1 MFQMSFRALTVGKT
15 LMVGK
20 TLLLG
25 TVICLSSI
33 AARESKADAASCPSP
48 IPFGLTTAL
57 TGNLALLGTQARNG
71 VEFAVDEIN
80 AGGGIA
86 GKKVALTT
94 EDTGASSTDA
104 LNAMNRILEGK
115 PLVVFG
121 SMISPHVFA
130 QTEGVTKSE
139 TPFLV
144 GATNA
149 KVTAQGSKW
158 LFRTHVHDGQL
169 ADLIP
174 EYLVKSLGKKK
185 PGIMAVADDYGL
197 GASKGIQAALAKLNV
212 SPAAVTSYAP
222 SDKDMSAQL
231 LEITDKGADS
241 LILFGRPADVTLVMK
256 QMGDLGI
263 KLPTIGNSSLVAQ
276 TTLNNLSAAEA
287 DGSYGIGGMIPQTST
302 EAKIID
308 WSKHV
313 QDKYKVPA
321 DNFTV
326 SYYDTVYMLKSIIEK
341 VGCDKPAI
349 RDALAATKDWKGMLI
364 SYQADAVGDLAHALG
379 IYRNKGKIPELTGP
393 IKESGY

>member
-1 MFQMSFRALTVGKT
+1 MSYSALKRIAVKNS
-15 LMVGK
+15 LMGAAAVF
-20 TLLLG
+20 
-25 TVICLSSI
+25 LSMTI
-33 AARESKADAASCPSP
+33 AHEAKAEPASCPSP
-48 IPFGLTTAL
+48 IPLGLTTAL
-57 TGNLALLGTQARNG
+57 TGNTALLGTQARNG

-80 AGGGIA
+80 ASGGIG
-86 GKKVALTT
+86 GKKLALTT

-104 LNAMNRILEGK
+104 LNVMNRILEGK

-130 QTEGVTKSE
+130 QTEVVTKSE

-174 EYLVKSLGKKK
+174 EYLVKSLGKTK

-197 GASKGIQAALAKLNV
+197 GASKGIQATLAKLKV
-212 SPAAVTSYAP
+212 APVAVTSYAP

-231 LEITDKGADS
+231 LEIKDKGADS
-241 LILFGRPADVTLVMK
+241 LILFGRPADVTLVIK
-256 QMGDLGI
+256 QMNDLGI
-263 KLPTIGNSSLVAQ
+263 KLPTIGNASIVAQ

-287 DGSYGIGGMIPQTST
+287 DGGYAIGGMIPQTST
-302 EAKIID
+302 DPKILDWAKR
-308 WSKHV
+308 V

-349 RDALAATKDWKGMLI
+349 RDAFAATKDWKGMLI
-364 SYQADAVGDLAHALG
+364 SYQADAVGDLAHTLG
-379 IYRNKGKIPELTGP
+379 IYRNKGKTPELTGP

>member
-1 MFQMSFRALTVGKT
+1 MTSVFARNSIAGLAT
-15 LMVGK
+15 
-20 TLLLG
+20 
-25 TVICLSSI
+25 ICLAITSI
-33 AARESKADAASCPSP
+33 HPSVAEPASCPSP
-48 IPFGLTTAL
+48 IPLGLTTAL
-57 TGNLALLGTQARNG
+57 TGNVALLGTQARSG

-80 AGGGIA
+80 AGGGIN
-86 GKKVALTT
+86 GKKLALAT
-94 EDTGASSTDA
+94 EDTGSSSTDA

-115 PLVVFG
+115 PLAIFG

-149 KVTAQGSKW
+149 KITSQGSKW

-174 EYLVKSLGKKK
+174 EYLVKTLHKTK
-185 PGIMAVADDYGL
+185 PGIIAVADDYGL
-197 GASKGIQAALAKLNV
+197 GASRGIQASLAKLNATPV
-212 SPAAVTSYAP
+212 AVTSYAP

-231 LEITDKGADS
+231 LEIKDKGADS
-241 LILFGRPADVTLVMK
+241 VIVFGRPADVTLVVK
-256 QMGDLGI
+256 QMSDLGI
-263 KLPTIGNSSLVAQ
+263 KLTTIGNSSLVAQ
-276 TTLNNLSAAEA
+276 TALNNLTAAEA
-287 DGSYGIGGMIPQTST
+287 DGAYAIGGMIPQTSQD
-302 EAKIID
+302 AKIID
-308 WSKHV
+308 WAKRV
-313 QDKYKVPA
+313 QDKFKVPA

-326 SYYDTVYMLKSIIEK
+326 SYYDTVYLLKAIIEK

-364 SYQADAVGDLAHALG
+364 SYQADALGDLAHTLG
-379 IYRNKGKIPELTGP
+379 VYRNKGKTPELAGP

>member
-1 MFQMSFRALTVGKT
+1 MYRNNPVVTGAAAVGLLIALAQQSRADV
-15 LMVGK
+15 
-20 TLLLG
+20 
-25 TVICLSSI
+25 
-33 AARESKADAASCPSP
+33 ASCPAQ

-80 AGGGIA
+80 AAGGIA
-86 GKKVALTT
+86 GKKVTLTT

-104 LNAMNRILEGK
+104 LNAMNRIIEGK
-115 PLVVFG
+115 PLIIFG

-149 KVTAQGSKW
+149 KITAQGSKW

-174 EYLVKSLGKKK
+174 QYLVKSLNKTK

-212 SPAAVTSYAP
+212 SPVAVSSYAP

-231 LEITDKGADS
+231 LEIKDKDADS
-241 LILFGRPADVTLVMK
+241 LILFGRPADVALVMK
-256 QMGDLGI
+256 QIGDLGI
-263 KLPTIGNSSLVAQ
+263 KLTVIGNSSVVAQ
-276 TTLNNLSAAEA
+276 TTLNNLSAEQA
-287 DGSYGIGGMIPQTST
+287 DGGYAIGGMIPQTST
-302 EAKIID
+302 DPKISD
-308 WSKHV
+308 WAKHV
-313 QDKYKVPA
+313 LEKYKVPA

-326 SYYDTVYMLKSIIEK
+326 SYYDTVYMIKSIIEK
-341 VGCDKPAI
+341 VGCDKAAI
-349 RDALAATKDWKGMLI
+349 RDALAATKDWKGLLI
-364 SYQADAVGDLAHALG
+364 SYQADGAGDLAHTLG
-379 IYRNKGKIPELTGP
+379 IYRNKGKTPESIGP
-393 IKESGY
+393 IKETGY

>member
-1 MFQMSFRALTVGKT
+1 MFYRSLKT
-15 LMVGK
+15 SITAVAA
-20 TLLLG
+20 
-25 TVICLSSI
+25 ICLSV
-33 AARESKADAASCPSP
+33 ATAPQSKAGGAASCPLP
-48 IPFGLTTAL
+48 IPFRLTTAL

-86 GKKVALTT
+86 GKKLALTT

-115 PLVVFG
+115 PLVIFG

-130 QTEGVTKSE
+130 QTEVVTKSE

-149 KVTAQGSKW
+149 KVTTQGSKW

-185 PGIMAVADDYGL
+185 PGIMAVGDGHGL
-197 GASKGIQAALAKLNV
+197 GASKGIQAALAKLKV
-212 SPAAVTSYAP
+212 SPVAVTSYAP

-231 LEITDKGADS
+231 LEIKDKGADS
-241 LILFGRPADVTLVMK
+241 LILFGRPADVTLVIK
-256 QMGDLGI
+256 QMSDLGI
-263 KLPTIGNSSLVAQ
+263 KLTTIGNSSMVAQ

-287 DGSYGIGGMIPQTST
+287 DGGYAIGGMIPQTST
-302 EAKIID
+302 EAKILD
-308 WSKHV
+308 C
-313 QDKYKVPA
+313 
-321 DNFTV
+321 
-326 SYYDTVYMLKSIIEK
+326 L
-341 VGCDKPAI
+341 
-349 RDALAATKDWKGMLI
+349 
-364 SYQADAVGDLAHALG
+364 
-379 IYRNKGKIPELTGP
+379 
-393 IKESGY
+393 

>member
-1 MFQMSFRALTVGKT
+1 MSCTFSKT
-15 LMVGK
+15 SIVVA
-20 TLLLG
+20 TA
-25 TVICLSSI
+25 ICLSVTCPH
-33 AARESKADAASCPSP
+33 ESKAEGATCPSP
-48 IPFGLTTAL
+48 IPLGLTTAL

-80 AGGGIA
+80 AAGGIE
-86 GKKVALTT
+86 GKKLALTT

-115 PLVVFG
+115 PLVIFG

-130 QTEGVTKSE
+130 QTEVVNKSE

-174 EYLVKSLGKKK
+174 EYLVKSLGKTK
-185 PGIMAVADDYGL
+185 PGIIAVADDYGL
-197 GASKGIQAALAKLNV
+197 GASKGIQASLAKLKV
-212 SPAAVTSYAP
+212 TPVAVTSYAP

-231 LEITDKGADS
+231 LEIKDKGADS
-241 LILFGRPADVTLVMK
+241 LIVFGRPADVTLVIK
-256 QMGDLGI
+256 QMSDLGI
-263 KLPTIGNSSLVAQ
+263 KLITIGNASIVAQ

-287 DGSYGIGGMIPQTST
+287 DGTYAIGGMIPQTST
-302 EAKIID
+302 DAKIMD
-308 WSKHV
+308 WTKRV

-326 SYYDTVYMLKSIIEK
+326 SYYDTVYLLKSIIEK
-341 VGCDKPAI
+341 VGCNKPAI
-349 RDALAATKDWKGMLI
+349 RDALAATRDWKGMLI
-364 SYQADAVGDLAHALG
+364 SYQADAQGDLAHTLG
-379 IYRNKGKIPELTGP
+379 IYRNKGKTPELAGP
-393 IKESGY
+393 IKESGF

>member
-1 MFQMSFRALTVGKT
+1 MSYIFLKT
-15 LMVGK
+15 SIMSVAA
-20 TLLLG
+20 
-25 TVICLSSI
+25 IFLST
-33 AARESKADAASCPSP
+33 AVAHKAKAETASCPSP
-48 IPFGLTTAL
+48 IPLGLTTAL
-57 TGNLALLGTQARNG
+57 TGNTALLGTQARNG

-80 AGGGIA
+80 AAGGIG
-86 GKKVALTT
+86 GKKLALTT

-115 PLVVFG
+115 PVVVFG

-130 QTEGVTKSE
+130 QTEVVTKSE

-174 EYLVKSLGKKK
+174 EYLVKSLGKTK

-197 GASKGIQAALAKLNV
+197 GASKGIQASLARLKV
-212 SPAAVTSYAP
+212 APVAVTSYAP

-231 LEITDKGADS
+231 LEIKDKDADS
-241 LILFGRPADVTLVMK
+241 LILFGRPADVTLVIK
-256 QMGDLGI
+256 QMNDLGI
-263 KLPTIGNSSLVAQ
+263 NLTTIGNASIVAQ
-276 TTLNNLSAAEA
+276 TTLNNLAAAEA
-287 DGSYGIGGMIPQTST
+287 DGGYAIGGMIPQTST
-302 EAKIID
+302 DPKILD
-308 WSKHV
+308 WTKRV

-341 VGCDKPAI
+341 VGCDKSAI
-349 RDALAATKDWKGMLI
+349 RDALAATKDWRGMFI
-364 SYQADAVGDLAHALG
+364 SYQADAQGDLAHTLG
-379 IYRNKGKIPELTGP
+379 IYRNKGKTPELAGP

>member
-1 MFQMSFRALTVGKT
+1 MSFKFKDAL
-15 LMVGK
+15 M
-20 TLLLG
+20 LG
-25 TVICLSSI
+25 VAAICLSL
-33 AARESKADAASCPSP
+33 AGESKAADAASCPSP

-80 AGGGIA
+80 AAGGIA
-86 GKKVALTT
+86 GKKVALST

-115 PLVVFG
+115 PLVIFG

-169 ADLIP
+169 ATLIP
-174 EYLVKSLGKKK
+174 EYLVKTLKKSK
-185 PGIMAVADDYGL
+185 PGIMVVADDFGL
-197 GASKGIQAALAKLNV
+197 GASKGIQAALTALNV
-212 SPAAVTSYAP
+212 TPVAVTSYAP

-231 LEITDKGADS
+231 LEIQDRGADS
-241 LILFGRPADVTLVMK
+241 LIVFGRPGDVALVMK
-256 QMGDLGI
+256 QMSDLGI
-263 KLPTIGNSSLVAQ
+263 KLITIGNSSVVAQ
-276 TTLNNLSAAEA
+276 TTLNNLSADQA
-287 DGSYGIGGMIPQTST
+287 DGGIAIGGMIPQTST
-302 EAKIID
+302 EPKILDWAKR
-308 WSKHV
+308 V
-313 QDKYKVPA
+313 PEKYKVPA

-326 SYYDTVYMLKSIIEK
+326 AYYDSVYMLKSIIEK
-341 VGCDKPAI
+341 VGCDKAAI
-349 RDALAATKDWKGMLI
+349 RDAFAGTKDWKGLLI
-364 SYQADAVGDLAHALG
+364 SYQADSVGDLAHTLG
-379 IYRNKGKIPELTGP
+379 IYKNKGKTPELIGP
-393 IKESGY
+393 IKEAGY

>member
-1 MFQMSFRALTVGKT
+1 MSNLALKRIAVKNPIMGAAA
-15 LMVGK
+15 
-20 TLLLG
+20 
-25 TVICLSSI
+25 ICLSMTI
-33 AARESKADAASCPSP
+33 AHQAAAEPASCPSP
-48 IPFGLTTAL
+48 IPLGLTTAL
-57 TGNLALLGTQARNG
+57 TGNTALLGTQARNG

-80 AGGGIA
+80 ANGGIG
-86 GKKVALTT
+86 GKKLALTT

-104 LNAMNRILEGK
+104 LNVMNRILEGK
-115 PLVVFG
+115 PVVVFG

-130 QTEGVTKSE
+130 QTEVVTKSE

-144 GATNA
+144 GATNG

-174 EYLVKSLGKKK
+174 EYLVKSLGKTK

-197 GASKGIQAALAKLNV
+197 GASKGIQATLARLKV
-212 SPAAVTSYAP
+212 APVAVTSYAP

-231 LEITDKGADS
+231 LEIKDKGADS
-241 LILFGRPADVTLVMK
+241 LILFGRPADVTLVIK
-256 QMGDLGI
+256 QMNDLGI
-263 KLPTIGNSSLVAQ
+263 KLPTIGNASIVAQ

-287 DGSYGIGGMIPQTST
+287 DGGYAIGGMIPQTSSDPKILDW
-302 EAKIID
+302 AKR
-308 WSKHV
+308 V

-341 VGCDKPAI
+341 VGCDKSAI
-349 RDALAATKDWKGMLI
+349 RDAFAATKDWKGMLI
-364 SYQADAVGDLAHALG
+364 SYQADAVGDLAHTLG
-379 IYRNKGKIPELTGP
+379 IYRNKGKTPELTGP

>member
-1 MFQMSFRALTVGKT
+1 MQMLQNSFKSAIVGAA
-15 LMVGK
+15 
-20 TLLLG
+20 
-25 TVICLSSI
+25 VICLS
-33 AARESKADAASCPSP
+33 AGVARESKADAASCASP
-48 IPFGLTTAL
+48 IPLGLTTAL

-80 AGGGIA
+80 ANGGIA
-86 GKKVALTT
+86 GKKLALTT

-115 PLVVFG
+115 PLIIFG
-121 SMISPHVFA
+121 SMISPHIFA

-174 EYLVKSLGKKK
+174 EYLVKSLGKTK

-197 GASKGIQAALAKLNV
+197 GASKGIQAALAKLNAT
-212 SPAAVTSYAP
+212 PAAVTSYAP

-231 LEITDKGADS
+231 LEIKDKGADS
-241 LILFGRPADVTLVMK
+241 LILFGRPADVTLVIK
-256 QMGDLGI
+256 QMNDLGI
-263 KLPTIGNSSLVAQ
+263 KLTTIGNASMVAQ

-287 DGSYGIGGMIPQTST
+287 DGGYAIGGMIPQTST
-302 EAKIID
+302 DTKILDWAKR
-308 WSKHV
+308 V
-313 QDKYKVPA
+313 QEKYKVPA

-364 SYQADAVGDLAHALG
+364 DYRADARGDLAHTLG
-379 IYRNKGKIPELTGP
+379 IYRNKGKTPELAGP
-393 IKESGY
+393 IKESGF

>member
-1 MFQMSFRALTVGKT
+1 MYWKNLVVTGAA
-15 LMVGK
+15 
-20 TLLLG
+20 
-25 TVICLSSI
+25 VICLI
-33 AARESKADAASCPSP
+33 TTFAQQSKADVASCPAQ

-80 AGGGIA
+80 SAGGIA
-86 GKKVALTT
+86 GKKIALTT

-104 LNAMNRILEGK
+104 LNAMNRIIEGK
-115 PLVVFG
+115 PLIIFG

-174 EYLVKSLGKKK
+174 QYLVKSLKKTK

-197 GASKGIQAALAKLNV
+197 GASKGIQAALAELNV
-212 SPAAVTSYAP
+212 PPIAVTSYAP

-231 LEITDKGADS
+231 LEIKDKGADS
-241 LILFGRPADVTLVMK
+241 LILFGRPADVALVMK
-256 QMGDLGI
+256 QLGDLGI
-263 KLPTIGNSSLVAQ
+263 KLTVIGNASMVAQ
-276 TTLNNLSAAEA
+276 TTLNNLSAEQA
-287 DGSYGIGGMIPQTST
+287 DGGYAIGGMIPQTST
-302 EAKIID
+302 DPKISDWAKR
-308 WSKHV
+308 V
-313 QDKYKVPA
+313 LEKYKVPA

-326 SYYDTVYMLKSIIEK
+326 SYYDSVFMLKSIIEK
-341 VGCDKPAI
+341 VGCDKSAI
-349 RDALAATKDWKGMLI
+349 RDALAATKDWKGLLI
-364 SYQADAVGDLAHALG
+364 SYQADNAGDLAHTLG
-379 IYRNKGKIPELTGP
+379 TYHNKGKTPELIGP
-393 IKESGY
+393 IKETGY

>member
-1 MFQMSFRALTVGKT
+1 MLCNDNFHRTVLIACLMAVLVSEARA
-15 LMVGK
+15 
-20 TLLLG
+20 
-25 TVICLSSI
+25 
-33 AARESKADAASCPSP
+33 EPASCPAQ
-48 IPFGLTTAL
+48 IPLGLTTAL

-80 AGGGIA
+80 ASGGIA
-86 GKKVALTT
+86 GKRLQLST

-104 LNAMNRILEGK
+104 LIAMNRIIEGK
-115 PLVVFG
+115 PLVIFG

-130 QTEGVTKSE
+130 QTESVAKSE

-169 ADLIP
+169 AALIP
-174 EYLVKSLGKKK
+174 EYLVKTLKKTK
-185 PGIMAVADDYGL
+185 PGIMVVADDYGL
-197 GASKGIQAALAKLNV
+197 GASKGIQAALTALNV
-212 SPAAVTSYAP
+212 SPVAVTSYAP

-231 LEITDKGADS
+231 LEIQDKGADS
-241 LILFGRPADVTLVMK
+241 LILFGRPADVALVMK
-256 QMGDLGI
+256 QMSDLGI
-263 KLPTIGNSSLVAQ
+263 KLVTIGNSSVVAQ

-287 DGSYGIGGMIPQTST
+287 DGGYAIGGMIPQTSDDPKILDW
-302 EAKIID
+302 AKR
-308 WSKHV
+308 V

-326 SYYDTVYMLKSIIEK
+326 SYYDTVYLVKSIIEK
-341 VGCDKPAI
+341 VGCDRQAI

-364 SYQADAVGDLAHALG
+364 SYQADSSGDLAHTLG
-379 IYRNKGKIPELTGP
+379 IYRNKGKTPQFIGP

>member
-1 MFQMSFRALTVGKT
+1 MSNLALKRIAVKNPIMGAAA
-15 LMVGK
+15 
-20 TLLLG
+20 
-25 TVICLSSI
+25 ICLSMTI
-33 AARESKADAASCPSP
+33 THQAAAEPASCPSP
-48 IPFGLTTAL
+48 IPLGLTTAL
-57 TGNLALLGTQARNG
+57 TGNTALLGTQARNG

-80 AGGGIA
+80 ANGGIG
-86 GKKVALTT
+86 GKKLALTT

-104 LNAMNRILEGK
+104 LNVMNRILAGK
-115 PLVVFG
+115 PVVVFG

-130 QTEGVTKSE
+130 QTEVVTKSE

-144 GATNA
+144 GATNG

-174 EYLVKSLGKKK
+174 EYLVKSLGKTK

-197 GASKGIQAALAKLNV
+197 GASKGIQATLAKLKV
-212 SPAAVTSYAP
+212 APVAVTSYAP

-231 LEITDKGADS
+231 LEIKDKGADS
-241 LILFGRPADVTLVMK
+241 LILFGRPADVTLVIK
-256 QMGDLGI
+256 QMNDLGI
-263 KLPTIGNSSLVAQ
+263 KLPTIGNASIVAQ

-287 DGSYGIGGMIPQTST
+287 DGGYAIGGMIPQTSSDPKILDW
-302 EAKIID
+302 AKR
-308 WSKHV
+308 V

-341 VGCDKPAI
+341 VGCDKSAI
-349 RDALAATKDWKGMLI
+349 RDAFAATKDWKGMLI
-364 SYQADAVGDLAHALG
+364 SYQADAVGDLAHTLG
-379 IYRNKGKIPELTGP
+379 IYRNKGKTPELTGP

>member
-1 MFQMSFRALTVGKT
+1 MFQKFFRTG
-15 LMVGK
+15 M
-20 TLLLG
+20 
-25 TVICLSSI
+25 
-33 AARESKADAASCPSP
+33 AAIGLILAVPHESRADAASCPSP
-48 IPFGLTTAL
+48 IPLGLTTAL
-57 TGNLALLGTQARNG
+57 TGNLALLGIQARNG
-71 VEFAVDEIN
+71 TEFAVDEIN
-80 AGGGIA
+80 AAGGIA
-86 GKKVALTT
+86 GKKLALTT

-104 LNAMNRILEGK
+104 LNVMNRIIEGK
-115 PLVVFG
+115 PLIIFG

-130 QTEGVTKSE
+130 QTEVVTKSE

-144 GATNA
+144 GATNG
-149 KVTAQGSKW
+149 KVTSQGSKW

-174 EYLVKSLGKKK
+174 EYLVKSLGKTK

-197 GASKGIQAALAKLNV
+197 GASKGIQASLAKLNV
-212 SPAAVTSYAP
+212 SPVAVTSYAP

-231 LEITDKGADS
+231 LEIKDKGADS
-241 LILFGRPADVTLVMK
+241 MILFGRPADVTLVIK
-256 QMGDLGI
+256 QMSDLGI
-263 KLPTIGNSSLVAQ
+263 KLITIGNTSMVAQ

-287 DGSYGIGGMIPQTST
+287 DGGYAIGGMIPQTST
-302 EAKIID
+302 DAKILD
-308 WSKHV
+308 WAKRV

-364 SYQADAVGDLAHALG
+364 SYQADEKGDLAHTLG
-379 IYRNKGKIPELTGP
+379 IYRNKGKVPEQAGT

>member
-1 MFQMSFRALTVGKT
+1 MTSIVMKNAIAGFAAMSLVVMTAGP
-15 LMVGK
+15 
-20 TLLLG
+20 
-25 TVICLSSI
+25 SW
-33 AARESKADAASCPSP
+33 ADAASCPSP
-48 IPFGLTTAL
+48 IPLGLTTAL
-57 TGNLALLGTQARNG
+57 TGNVALLGTQARSG

-80 AGGGIA
+80 AAGGIE
-86 GKKVALTT
+86 GKKLALTT

-115 PLVVFG
+115 PLVIFG

-130 QTEGVTKSE
+130 QTEVVTKSE

-174 EYLVKSLGKKK
+174 EYLVKSLGKSK
-185 PGIMAVADDYGL
+185 PGIIAVADDYGL
-197 GASKGIQAALAKLNV
+197 GASRGIQASLAKLNV
-212 SPAAVTSYAP
+212 APVAVTSYAP

-231 LEITDKGADS
+231 LEIKDKGADS
-241 LILFGRPADVTLVMK
+241 VIVFGRPADVTLVLK
-256 QMGDLGI
+256 QMADLGI
-263 KLPTIGNSSLVAQ
+263 KLTTIGNSSLVAQ
-276 TTLNNLSAAEA
+276 TALNNLSAAEA
-287 DGSYGIGGMIPQTST
+287 DGAYAIGGMIPQTSSDT
-302 EAKIID
+302 KILDWAKR
-308 WSKHV
+308 V

-341 VGCDKPAI
+341 VGCNKSAI
-349 RDALAATKDWKGMLI
+349 RDAFAATKDWKGMLI
-364 SYQADAVGDLAHALG
+364 SYQADAPGDLAHTLG
-379 IYRNKGKIPELTGP
+379 IYRNKGKTPELVGP
-393 IKESGY
+393 IKESGF

>member
-1 MFQMSFRALTVGKT
+1 MFHLSTRA
-15 LMVGK
+15 
-20 TLLLG
+20 
-25 TVICLSSI
+25 SI
-33 AARESKADAASCPSP
+33 AGLTAICFSLALIHESKAEAASCPSP

-80 AGGGIA
+80 GNGGIG
-86 GKKVALTT
+86 GKKLALTT

-104 LNAMNRILEGK
+104 LNAMNCILEGK
-115 PLVVFG
+115 PLVIFG

-130 QTEGVTKSE
+130 QTEGVNKSE

-169 ADLIP
+169 AELIP
-174 EYLVKSLGKKK
+174 EHLVKSLGKTK
-185 PGIMAVADDYGL
+185 PGVMAVADDYGL
-197 GASKGIQAALAKLNV
+197 GASKGIQAALTKLKV
-212 SPAAVTSYAP
+212 EPVAVTSYAP

-231 LEITDKGADS
+231 LEIKDKGADS
-241 LILFGRPADVTLVMK
+241 LILFGRPADVTLVVK
-256 QMGDLGI
+256 QMSDLGI
-263 KLPTIGNSSLVAQ
+263 KLTTIGNASIVAQ

-287 DGSYGIGGMIPQTST
+287 DGGYAIGGMIPQTST
-302 EAKIID
+302 DPKIID
-308 WSKHV
+308 WAKRV

-326 SYYDTVYMLKSIIEK
+326 SYYDTVYMIKSIIEK
-341 VGCDKPAI
+341 VGCDKAAI

-364 SYQADAVGDLAHALG
+364 SYQADAQGDLAHTLG
-379 IYRNKGKIPELTGP
+379 IYRNKGKTPELTGP